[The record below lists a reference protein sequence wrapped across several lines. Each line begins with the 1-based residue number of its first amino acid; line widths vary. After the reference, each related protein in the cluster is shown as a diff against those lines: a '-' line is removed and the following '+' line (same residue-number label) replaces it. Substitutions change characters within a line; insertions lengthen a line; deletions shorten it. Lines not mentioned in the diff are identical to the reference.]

1 VRAEIDDP
9 NLCPLWADETAL
21 KASRTR
27 IMAAIRNDS
36 ARFLCS
42 HIPDLFSAADRS
54 NA

>member
-9 NLCPLWADETAL
+9 NLCPLWADDIAL

-27 IMAAIRNDS
+27 IMAAIRNDT

-42 HIPDLFSAADRS
+42 HIPDLFSVADRS